1 MSQEDKKQL
10 NVWGSELSPCSINPL
25 TGFYR
30 DGQCATGEQDH
41 GRHVVCI
48 EASAE
53 FLAYSA
59 SKGNDLSTPMPEF
72 GFPGLKPGDRWCLCG
87 LRWKEALEAD
97 MAPRLVL
104 GATHMRMTEIVPI
117 ETLKKYAVDLC

>member
-1 MSQEDKKQL
+1 MPQDNEKQL

-30 DGQCATGEQDH
+30 DGNCATGEQDR

-59 SKGNDLSTPMPEF
+59 SQGNDLSTPMPEF

-87 LRWKEALEAD
+87 LRWKQALEAD

-104 GATHMRMTEIVPI
+104 GATHMAMTEIVPI

>member
-1 MSQEDKKQL
+1 MPEKNETQK
-10 NVWGSELSPCSINPL
+10 NVWGSELSPCSTNPL

-30 DGQCATGEQDH
+30 DGSCATGRQDH
-41 GRHVVCI
+41 GQHVVCI
-48 EASAE
+48 EATAD
-53 FLAYSA
+53 FLEYSA
-59 SKGNDLSTPMPEF
+59 SQGNDLSTPMPEF

-87 LRWKEALEAD
+87 LRWKQALEAG

-104 GATHMRMTEIVPI
+104 GSTHIAMTEIVPI

>member
-1 MSQEDKKQL
+1 MSDDDEKQL

-30 DGQCATGEQDH
+30 DGQCATGKQDH

-48 EASAE
+48 ETSAE

-104 GATHMRMTEIVPI
+104 GATHIKMTEIVPI

>member
-1 MSQEDKKQL
+1 MPQKNETQL

-48 EASAE
+48 EATAE

-59 SKGNDLSTPMPEF
+59 SKGNDLSTAMPEF

-104 GATHMRMTEIVPI
+104 GATHMKMTEIVPI
-117 ETLKKYAVDLC
+117 EILKKYAVDLC

>member
-1 MSQEDKKQL
+1 MREEIEKQL
-10 NVWGSELSPCSINPL
+10 NVWGSELSPCSYAPV

-30 DGQCATGEQDH
+30 DGQCATGPQDH

-48 EASAE
+48 EANAD
-53 FLAYSA
+53 FLAFSA
-59 SKGNDLSTPMPEF
+59 SMGNDLSTPMPEF

-87 LRWKEALEAD
+87 QRWKQALEAD

-104 GATHMRMTEIVPI
+104 GATHMAMTEIVPI

>member
-1 MSQEDKKQL
+1 MSNETKKQL
-10 NVWGSELSPCSINPL
+10 NVWGSELSSCSFTPL

-30 DGQCATGEQDH
+30 DGHCATGTQDH

-48 EASAE
+48 EATAE
-53 FLAYSA
+53 FLDYSA
-59 SKGNDLSTPMPEF
+59 SQGNDLSTPMPEF

-87 LRWKEALEAD
+87 RRWKQALEDD

-104 GATHMRMTEIVPI
+104 GATHMAMTEIVPI

>member
-1 MSQEDKKQL
+1 MPEDDEKQL
-10 NVWGSELSPCSINPL
+10 NVWGSELTACSINPL

-30 DGQCATGEQDH
+30 DGNCATGKEDLGQ
-41 GRHVVCI
+41 HVVCI
-48 EASAE
+48 EATAE
-53 FLAYSA
+53 FLAFSA
-59 SKGNDLSTPMPEF
+59 SQGNDLSTPMPEF

-87 LRWKEALEAD
+87 LRWKQALEAD

-104 GATHMRMTEIVPI
+104 GATHMAMTEIVPI

>member
-1 MSQEDKKQL
+1 MPVDDEKQL

-48 EASAE
+48 EASKE
-53 FLAYSA
+53 FLLYSA
-59 SKGNDLSTPMPEF
+59 SRGNDLSTPMPEF

-104 GATHMRMTEIVPI
+104 GATHMKMTEIVPI